1 MAKKSARSKGYR
13 KQTGKK
19 PYLSKRDII
28 MLCILLAVVAV
39 GAILLF
45 SYDDGGLKTK
55 GGQIVDAGE
64 NWLIVNG
71 AASGGKR
78 YYKVGEV
85 GELEGFTREGEPVL
99 TDANLQSFR
108 YTPEDESGALRSIS
122 ISASAATVERL
133 SEYYHDL
140 LGASLTTGEVTEASC
155 AAGDYTYFTYTNAYH
170 AAEEAEDA
178 AATEED
184 AAEGAADAAEAVL
197 EEAAGDAEPE
207 DVRIYERE
215 RLRLEMSLKN
225 ARAKDADAPITA
237 MMHYPPLTDELTG
250 FSDILEAYGV
260 TDCVYGHLHG
270 AGLYGAV
277 RGERRGVRYHQVS
290 CDGLE
295 FKLYLLY
302 P

>member
-197 EEAAGDAEPE
+197 EEAAGDAEPAE
-207 DVRIYERE
+207 DAAETDEPAEGAAEDGEPAEDAEAEPNRFEQAI
-215 RLRLEMSLKN
+215 N
-225 ARAKDADAPITA
+225 AYIAAKQHGSVVITA
-237 MMHYPPLTDELTG
+237 AFEVDSAEDYLDDEALRAVVEQA
-250 FSDILEAYGV
+250 IAAV
-260 TDCVYGHLHG
+260 TF
-270 AGLYGAV
+270 
-277 RGERRGVRYHQVS
+277 E
-290 CDGLE
+290 E
-295 FKLYLLY
+295 K
-302 P
+302 

>member
-1 MAKKSARSKGYR
+1 
-13 KQTGKK
+13 
-19 PYLSKRDII
+19 
-28 MLCILLAVVAV
+28 LAVF
-39 GAILLF
+39 AISDLHLPARVKPMDVFGEHWKNHFDRIRADWRARVLPGDLVLLPG
-45 SYDDGGLKTK
+45 D
-55 GGQIVDAGE
+55 
-64 NWLIVNG
+64 
-71 AASGGKR
+71 
-78 YYKVGEV
+78 
-85 GELEGFTREGEPVL
+85 
-99 TDANLQSFR
+99 
-108 YTPEDESGALRSIS
+108 
-122 ISASAATVERL
+122 L
-133 SEYYHDL
+133 SW
-140 LGASLTTGEVTEASC
+140 AIR
-155 AAGDYTYFTYTNAYH
+155 
-170 AAEEAEDA
+170 
-178 AATEED
+178 
-184 AAEGAADAAEAVL
+184 L
-197 EEAAGDAEPE
+197 EEAREDLASIAELPGQKLLLRGNHDYWWSSIGRVRRALPEGTWALQNDSVLIDGRLYAGSRGWTIPAGDAEPE

>member
-1 MAKKSARSKGYR
+1 MDVFGEHWKNHFDRIRADWRARVLPGDLVLLP
-13 KQTGKK
+13 GD
-19 PYLSKRDII
+19 LSWAMR
-28 MLCILLAVVAV
+28 
-39 GAILLF
+39 
-45 SYDDGGLKTK
+45 
-55 GGQIVDAGE
+55 
-64 NWLIVNG
+64 
-71 AASGGKR
+71 
-78 YYKVGEV
+78 
-85 GELEGFTREGEPVL
+85 
-99 TDANLQSFR
+99 
-108 YTPEDESGALRSIS
+108 
-122 ISASAATVERL
+122 
-133 SEYYHDL
+133 
-140 LGASLTTGEVTEASC
+140 
-155 AAGDYTYFTYTNAYH
+155 
-170 AAEEAEDA
+170 
-178 AATEED
+178 
-184 AAEGAADAAEAVL
+184 L
-197 EEAAGDAEPE
+197 EEAREDLASIAELPGQKLLLRGNHDYWWSSIGRVRRALPEGTWALQNDSVLIGGRLYAGSRGWTIPAGDAEPE